1 MDQARR
7 YSSPDKIHDKISA
20 ISPKWSLGFVDHFNM
35 IAPRLGK
42 KTDTFYSLMRGTGL
56 DARHGYGS
64 GSLLR
69 RANIIGS
76 RAIKPGHSGYST
88 NVT

>member
-1 MDQARR
+1 MIAG
-7 YSSPDKIHDKISA
+7 I
-20 ISPKWSLGFVDHFNM
+20 VDHFNI

-42 KTDTFYSLMRGTGL
+42 KTDTFYGLMRGMGP
-56 DARHGYGS
+56 DARHGYDS

-76 RAIKPGHSGYST
+76 RAIKPGHSGHST